1 MALIRDSKWANP
13 LREGRF
19 DEFNRMAAQESP
31 DLRNA
36 DLRMLDLRQ
45 VDLSRA
51 DLCGAYLRNADL
63 RGLDLSGA
71 SMEGASLHDAKV
83 AGVLFPTALSAE
95 EISLSLT
102 YGTRMRAR

>member
-1 MALIRDSKWANP
+1 MALLRNSKWANP
-13 LREGRF
+13 LREGRIA
-19 DEFNRMAAQESP
+19 EFNRLAEQDPP

-45 VDLSRA
+45 AALTHA
-51 DLCGAYLRNADL
+51 DLRGAYLRNADL
-63 RGLDLSGA
+63 RGLDLSHA
-71 SMEGASLHDAKV
+71 SMEGASLHDTKV

-95 EISLSLT
+95 EIHLSLT